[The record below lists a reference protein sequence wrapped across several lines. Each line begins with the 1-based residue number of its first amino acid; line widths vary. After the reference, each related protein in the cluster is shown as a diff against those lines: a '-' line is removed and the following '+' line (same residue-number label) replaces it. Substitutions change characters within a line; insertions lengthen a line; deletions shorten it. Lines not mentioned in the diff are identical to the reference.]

1 MHFKLRI
8 SLKSYKIG
16 GEISVRA
23 LSPACTYAMLACVI
37 LPSCDQF
44 LGIPSHNDYHL
55 VLHTGKTLMRDVT
68 ACIVSQ
74 KTDGWIKSGWVILAR
89 IRGHSINTWTKFCPL
104 LTTFLP
110 LTILTWTFFT
120 LSLQR

>member
-1 MHFKLRI
+1 
-8 SLKSYKIG
+8 
-16 GEISVRA
+16 
-23 LSPACTYAMLACVI
+23 MLACVI

-74 KTDGWIKSGWVILAR
+74 KTDGWIRVDGEYSLEPMVI
-89 IRGHSINTWTKFCPL
+89 
-104 LTTFLP
+104 
-110 LTILTWTFFT
+110 
-120 LSLQR
+120 Q